1 MARDPH
7 ALTVDTMPTHDIP
20 ETSPHRVVVAGGGVA
35 GLEAVLAL
43 HTQAGSRVQITLLEP
58 SIELVDRPMLV
69 ARPFAAGRAER
80 TPIARILGP
89 TGATHLRESL
99 SSVDP
104 AATTRADG

>member
-1 MARDPH
+1 
-7 ALTVDTMPTHDIP
+7 MPSP
-20 ETSPHRVVVAGGGVA
+20 APSPHRVVVAGGGVA

-43 HTQAGSRVQITLLEP
+43 HAQTAGRVQTTLLEP

-99 SSVDP
+99 ASVDT
-104 AATTRADG
+104 AARTVTTDAGEV